1 MPKYLVETID
11 FFRMRY
17 VIECESAEHAKDVVT
32 MKEAEEFSQLHLNE
46 TITSTRVI
54 DDAEYLRL
62 FDEDNAYLKDW
73 SEEQKFNYVH
83 EVNYDTAK
91 PDMKELDP
99 DLRDWEYDGCGVK
112 VWKGTMDLYDV
123 ENNGT
128 GIQV

>member
-1 MPKYLVETID
+1 MPKYLVETVD

-32 MKEAEEFSQLHLNE
+32 MKEAEEFSQLHLDE
-46 TITSTRVI
+46 TITSTRII